1 MCLTSFSSTSAPTR
15 SPLADGAMGT
25 PPSRLVGPCPPC
37 RSTNRAGETVRKA
50 IRRARFAAAPGRRT
64 DTWRTW
70 LGQGRSQPAATPDRR
85 GPGKVARRSRRR
97 SLAVKQVANARE
109 RVLDIRRVSLEVR
122 LNTAQE
128 VGERSR
134 IKLLYPVRIFTRFS
148 FCLLNRRLELV
159 LARLRGS
166 CRLLKLPLENS
177 QAPPEIV
184 DDRTTRL
191 REIHRLFS
199 SRVRLRSVDEVEI
212 DEEGSNG
219 GGRGGCRDRSR
230 SGGSNQRHRT
240 GCGRLASRLRA
251 PSGSLDPLVRSFGCQ
266 SGA

>member
-1 MCLTSFSSTSAPTR
+1 MLKVLGVRAREGHVPSIRLYWRSFIATLTARRVVGDRRVGDSTS
-15 SPLADGAMGT
+15 
-25 PPSRLVGPCPPC
+25 
-37 RSTNRAGETVRKA
+37 
-50 IRRARFAAAPGRRT
+50 
-64 DTWRTW
+64 
-70 LGQGRSQPAATPDRR
+70 LG
-85 GPGKVARRSRRR
+85 VAKFPRRRSRRR

-122 LNTAQE
+122 PNTAQE

-134 IKLLYPVRIFTRFS
+134 IEPLYPVRIFARFS
-148 FCLLNRRLELV
+148 FCLLKRRSEFV

-166 CRLLKLPLENS
+166 CRLLKLPLESS

-191 REIHRLFS
+191 REVHRLFS
-199 SRVRLRSVDEVEI
+199 SRVRLRSVYEVEI

-230 SGGSNQRHRT
+230 SGGSNQRHRA
-240 GCGRLASRLRA
+240 GCGRLASPASCAKRQV
-251 PSGSLDPLVRSFGCQ
+251 DPFR
-266 SGA
+266 